1 MATTELALLSLTLGI
16 PVTLVAIAL
25 LANAYVAWRG
35 ASRARA
41 GASLAAAAGSPAPGT
56 ASEAA
61 EAELVAELSAA
72 IDDLRQ
78 QLAGQ
83 REALGG
89 MLSGGV
95 PVQERVTAAPLAGFA
110 AGAAGAGAASYASV
124 ARTIA
129 GRNDAAV
136 GGLAPQSELA
146 LAIDQ
151 LAREG
156 LSDRA
161 IARELRVGLEEVRI
175 ARERS
180 GRSA

>member
-1 MATTELALLSLTLGI
+1 MATTELALLSLTLGM
-16 PVTLVAIAL
+16 PVTLVAVAL

-35 ASRARA
+35 ASASGRA
-41 GASLAAAAGSPAPGT
+41 ASASDG

-61 EAELVAELSAA
+61 EEELVSELSAA
-72 IDDLRQ
+72 IEDLRH
-78 QLAGQ
+78 QLARQ

-89 MLSGGV
+89 MLSDGAPAPGQAEAPSPFAGV
-95 PVQERVTAAPLAGFA
+95 A
-110 AGAAGAGAASYASV
+110 AGPGVASYASV
-124 ARTIA
+124 ARAISSR
-129 GRNDAAV
+129 GDAAV
-136 GGLAPQSELA
+136 GGLAPQAELA

-175 ARERS
+175 ARDRS